1 MLLIKNLSVCFEEKN
16 ILKNLNLKIMPGK
29 IHIIMGPN
37 GSGKSTLA
45 YTIMGHPFYT
55 ITSGDIFF
63 ENKRINQ
70 IPVEERAKMG
80 IFLAC
85 QNNLAIDGVEVF
97 TFLFE
102 AYKSLFNQN
111 ISTSDFQVKIMR
123 IFDMVGLNLKFLYR
137 NLYDG
142 FSGGEKK
149 RLEIAQFLLFN
160 PRLAILDEIDSGL
173 DIDGIK
179 MVALSLQYAKRINPN
194 MSIILI
200 THYSKIIHYF
210 NDYSIS
216 VLKEGSIEITG
227 SNDLIHK
234 IENEGYDRLYL

>member
-1 MLLIKNLSVCFEEKN
+1 M
-16 ILKNLNLKIMPGK
+16 KI
-29 IHIIMGPN
+29 I
-37 GSGKSTLA
+37 
-45 YTIMGHPFYT
+45 
-55 ITSGDIFF
+55 
-63 ENKRINQ
+63 
-70 IPVEERAKMG
+70 
-80 IFLAC
+80 
-85 QNNLAIDGVEVF
+85 
-97 TFLFE
+97 
-102 AYKSLFNQN
+102 
-111 ISTSDFQVKIMR
+111 R
-123 IFDMVGLNLKFLYR
+123 IFDMVGLNPKFLYR

-149 RLEIAQFLLFN
+149 RLEVVQFLLFN

-194 MSIILI
+194 MSIMLI